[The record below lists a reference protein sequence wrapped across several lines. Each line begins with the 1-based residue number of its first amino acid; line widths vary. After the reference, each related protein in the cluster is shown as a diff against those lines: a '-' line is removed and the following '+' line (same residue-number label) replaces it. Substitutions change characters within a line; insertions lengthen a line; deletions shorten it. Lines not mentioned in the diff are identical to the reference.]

1 MTTHTRP
8 RAWIVRS
15 LALSAAIAAAAVTG
29 PLAASAASAVE
40 GAPID
45 ASPMGSTDADAE
57 AALHVGV
64 RQASVG
70 DPVPVTVVGAQEGA
84 VWEIALVSPETALG
98 TLTIGADGTGT
109 TLVALPVGTSSG
121 SIEIA
126 ASTPGAALSAVLSSA
141 GDPAAPASPSET
153 RAGSARTESEAGMPS
168 GVLLAGGAVLA
179 TAVAATSV
187 VVAARRRAAR

>member
-8 RAWIVRS
+8 RARIIRA
-15 LALSAAIAAAAVTG
+15 LALSAAITVAALTG
-29 PLAASAASAVE
+29 PFAVSAAYAVE
-40 GAPID
+40 DAPAA
-45 ASPMGSTDADAE
+45 ASPMSAMDADAE

-70 DPVPVTVVGAQEGA
+70 DPVPVTVVGGEEGA
-84 VWEIALVSPETALG
+84 VWEISLVAPATALG

-126 ASTPGAALSAVLSSA
+126 ASTTGAELSTVLSSA
-141 GDPAAPASPSET
+141 GDPAVPAAPSET
-153 RAGSARTESEAGMPS
+153 GAETDRTAAEPGMPS
-168 GVLLAGGAVLA
+168 GLLLAGGAVLA
-179 TAVAATSV
+179 ATVAATAV
-187 VVAARRRAAR
+187 VVSVRRRAAR